1 MNKKQYLL
9 PVMAFVVLVGLQLS
23 SINSFAQ
30 APGAGGPGGANRPA
44 GAPGAGGPGG
54 GGGFGGGGRRPLP
67 PIPLAED
74 TTHTLTKH
82 FIEATPGKKAPD
94 ARGFIQ
100 RWLVL
105 EPVKNNLRSNSTIT
119 ESYLKNAF
127 ATQNFS
133 QDYNAIPKN
142 GETVKIGDQQL
153 KWRAIDTKAFNFNL
167 YNFSYATNTT
177 RAGVLFWLVTVIDC
191 PQEIKNI
198 RLAAGVNSGG
208 AFWLNGKEILTVP
221 GDKDIIVDNVAS
233 PLITLNK
240 GRNVLRAAII
250 NGQGMCN
257 FVARFLDEN
266 GQPVKNFTLSN
277 Q

>member
-1 MNKKQYLL
+1 MNRKHKFLL
-9 PVMAFVVLVGLQLS
+9 RALAFVVLLGLQIS
-23 SINSFAQ
+23 AINAFAQ
-30 APGAGGPGGANRPA
+30 GPGPGGPGPGGPGGP
-44 GAPGAGGPGG
+44 
-54 GGGFGGGGRRPLP
+54 GGFGRGPALP

-82 FIEATPGKKAPD
+82 FITATNIKKTPD

-105 EPVKNNLRSNSTIT
+105 EPVKNNLRSNSAIT

-133 QDYNAIPKN
+133 PDYNIVPKA
-142 GETVKIGDQQL
+142 GQTVKIGSQDL
-153 KWRAIDTKAFNFNL
+153 KWHALDSKGFNFNL
-167 YNFSYATNTT
+167 YQFSYATNTT

-191 PQEIKNI
+191 PQEIKNV

-233 PLITLNK
+233 PLVTLNK

-257 FVARFLDEN
+257 FVARFVDEA
-266 GQPVKNFTLSN
+266 GKPVTRFTLS
-277 Q
+277 QQ

>member
-1 MNKKQYLL
+1 MNKKHKFLV
-9 PVMAFVVLVGLQLS
+9 PVMAFFLSIGLQVGA
-23 SINSFAQ
+23 INAFAQ
-30 APGAGGPGGANRPA
+30 GPGPGGPGAGGPGG
-44 GAPGAGGPGG
+44 PGAGG
-54 GGGFGGGGRRPLP
+54 FGRGPALP

-82 FIEATPGKKAPD
+82 FITATNVKKAPD
-94 ARGFIQ
+94 AKGFIQ

-105 EPVKNNLRSNSTIT
+105 EPVKKNLRSNSTIT
-119 ESYLKNAF
+119 ESYLKTTF
-127 ATQNFS
+127 ANENFS
-133 QDYNAIPKN
+133 QDYNVIPKT
-142 GETVKIGDQQL
+142 GETVKIGSQTL
-153 KWRAIDTKAFNFNL
+153 KWYALDSKSFNFNL
-167 YNFSYATNTT
+167 YQFSYATNNV

-191 PQEIKNI
+191 PQEIKNV

-257 FVARFLDEN
+257 FVARFLDEK
-266 GQPVKNFTLSN
+266 GQPVKSFTTSI